1 MNPTIEITDL
11 RLSYGDRAV
20 LDGITL
26 GIERGVFALLGPNGA
41 GKTTLVS
48 ILSTLLRPDSG
59 SARILGH
66 DVVRE
71 AATVRR
77 LIGTTGQYA
86 SIDEAL
92 TGRENLVMIARLLGL
107 GVRQAKLRADE
118 LLESFE
124 LEEAADRRVGGYSGG
139 MRRRV
144 DLAASLVLPPAVLFL
159 DEPTT
164 GLDPASRSRLWADV
178 AQLADDGCCVFMTT
192 QMLDEAEALA
202 DRVAILQ
209 DGAIVA
215 DGTVAELTG
224 LVGEETAVLVDR
236 DGRAIRTLDVPSSAG
251 GLAAAL
257 AGLDPAERGLRVEL
271 RRPTLDDAFIAL
283 TRRDHRLEP
292 AGAAA

>member
-11 RLSYGDRAV
+11 RQSYGRRAV

-26 GIERGVFALLGPNGA
+26 GIEGGVFALLGPNGA

-48 ILSTLLRPDSG
+48 VLSTLLRPDSG

-71 AATVRR
+71 ASTVRR
-77 LIGTTGQYA
+77 LIGATGQYA

-92 TGRENLVMIARLLGL
+92 TGRENLVMIGRLLGL
-107 GVRQAKLRADE
+107 GARRAKLRAEE
-118 LLESFE
+118 LLGSFE
-124 LEEAADRRVGGYSGG
+124 LEDAADRRVGGYSGG

-164 GLDPASRSRLWADV
+164 GLDPASRSRLWSDV
-178 AQLADDGCCVFMTT
+178 AQLAADGCCVFMTT

-209 DGAIVA
+209 DGTIVA
-215 DGTVAELTG
+215 DGTVAELTR
-224 LVGEETAVLVDR
+224 LIGEETAVLVDG
-236 DGRAIRTLDVPSSAG
+236 DGGTVRTLDVPGSAA

-257 AGLDPAERGLRVEL
+257 AGLEPAERELRVEL

-283 TRRDHRLEP
+283 TLRESGTERVEV
-292 AGAAA
+292 AA

>member
-11 RLSYGDRAV
+11 RQSYGGRPV

-26 GIERGVFALLGPNGA
+26 GIEGGVFALLGPNGA

-107 GVRQAKLRADE
+107 GARRAKQRADE
-118 LLESFE
+118 LLGSFE
-124 LEEAADRRVGGYSGG
+124 LEDAADRRVGGYSGG

-178 AQLADDGCCVFMTT
+178 AQLAADGCCVFMTT

-224 LVGEETAVLVDR
+224 LVGEETAVLVGR
-236 DGRAIRTLDVPSSAG
+236 DGEAVRTLDVPSSAG

-283 TRRDHRLEP
+283 TRRDHRLDLT
-292 AGAAA
+292 GAAA

>member
-11 RLSYGDRAV
+11 RQSYGGHAV

-26 GIERGVFALLGPNGA
+26 GIEGGVFALLGPNGA

-48 ILSTLLRPDSG
+48 VLSTLLRPDSG
-59 SARILGH
+59 TARILGH
-66 DVVRE
+66 DVVRD

-92 TGRENLVMIARLLGL
+92 TGRENLVMVARLLGL
-107 GVRQAKLRADE
+107 GARRAKQRADE
-118 LLESFE
+118 LLGSFE
-124 LEEAADRRVGGYSGG
+124 LEDAADRRVGGYSGG

-178 AQLADDGCCVFMTT
+178 AQLAADGCCVFMTT

-224 LVGEETAVLVDR
+224 LVGEETAVLADR
-236 DGRAIRTLDVPSSAG
+236 DGRPVRTLDVPSSAG

-257 AGLDPAERGLRVEL
+257 AALDPAERGLRVEL

-283 TRRDHRLEP
+283 TRRDHRLDLT
-292 AGAAA
+292 GAAA